1 MAILLQGIGVSRG
14 TAIGPVRVLQRGDLE
29 IAEYVLPAHLVH
41 EEVARYRFALNTARE
56 QLREIRCSIPESAP
70 RDIAAFIDTYLL
82 MLDDTMFTEA
92 PVDII
97 RRRQCNAEWALKMQR
112 DALVRVFD
120 EMDDEYLR
128 TRRDDIDHLVHSI
141 LRTLAGQPAVHEPE
155 AEPGSA
161 VAGHIVVAADLTPAE
176 TVLLFHQG
184 ITGIVTEGGGPT
196 AHTAILARSLQ
207 IPAVMGVPLAVRL
220 LADDETVV
228 VDGEDGRIWA
238 GLDTAALAVF
248 EERRREAARRRA
260 ALARTREAPSRT
272 RDGVTVTLRANIELP
287 EDLDRIAE
295 VGAAGVGLYRTEFLY
310 MNRRDPPDEEE
321 QYATYAEVV
330 RRLAGTPLT
339 IRTLD
344 LGADKGGAAAA
355 NPALGLRGIRL
366 CLHEPGLFVP
376 QLRAILRAAALGPV
390 RIMLPMVSTVAEVRQ
405 TRRLVEQTAAA
416 LAREGL
422 AHDPRPPIG
431 IMVEVPGAALHA
443 AALAREADF
452 MSLGTNDLIQYTLA
466 IDRIDESVSYLYDPL
481 HPAVL
486 HLVHH
491 VIDVGRRLDVPVAMC
506 GEMAGDPRLTPLLLG
521 MGLTEF
527 SMLTTTLLEVKD
539 VITHSDYAHLAAE
552 VDALLACDDADA
564 YYTRLEQFLQPLAG
578 A

>member
-14 TAIGPVRVLQRGDLE
+14 TAIAAARVLRHGDLE
-29 IAEYVLPAHLVH
+29 IVEYALPAEFIH

-56 QLREIRCSIPESAP
+56 QLREIRRGIPESAP

-92 PVDII
+92 PVEII

-112 DALVRVFD
+112 DELVRVFD
-120 EMDDEYLR
+120 EMDDDYLR
-128 TRRDDIDHLVHSI
+128 ARRDDIDHLVNSI
-141 LRTLAGQPAVHEPE
+141 LRTLAGQPGPHD
-155 AEPGSA
+155 PGSPGST
-161 VAGHIVVAADLTPAE
+161 VAGRVVVAADLTPAE

-220 LADDETVV
+220 LAEGETVV
-228 VDGEDGRIWA
+228 VDGDDGRIWA
-238 GLDTAALAVF
+238 GLDPAALAAF
-248 EERRREAARRRA
+248 EDRRREATRRRA
-260 ALARTREAPSRT
+260 ALARTRGAPSRT

-330 RRLAGTPLT
+330 RRLAGAPLT

-344 LGADKGGAAAA
+344 LGADKGGTAAT

-405 TRRLVEQTAAA
+405 ARRLLERTAAA

-422 AHDPRPPIG
+422 AHDPRPPLG
-431 IMVEVPGAALHA
+431 IMVEVPGAALDA
-443 AALAREADF
+443 AALAREVDF

-486 HLVHH
+486 RLVHH

-527 SMLTTTLLEVKD
+527 SMLTSTLLEVKD
-539 VITHSDYAHLAAE
+539 VITRSDYARLAAE

-564 YYTRLEQFLQPLAG
+564 YYTRLEQFLRPPAG
-578 A
+578 T